1 MINFINVGNGD
12 AILIQ
17 TINENKHILIDGGVE
32 RNKIINSRFVK
43 EIYSVLKENENNF
56 LDLVVVTH
64 SDDDHIGGIL
74 NLVGDESIE
83 RNIKKYVFHA
93 EKYISQLTESESQ
106 NRENYSVV
114 RKSKGAAKSSYGQD
128 KRLTDMLEDNNEKWD
143 RKIYLAG
150 DEIIIGKA
158 KLTVLS
164 PTIEK
169 VKKLQEF
176 WEKEKKK
183 LKKASQKSSSKDKS
197 YDYSILFKDFK
208 FKNLGKDDSETNGA
222 SIALI
227 YEEPIIVQSEDIK
240 EKVMGNY
247 KALLLADS
255 HPEVIRNS
263 LESQLKNN
271 ESKHKFDLV
280 KLAHHGSKNNITKEL
295 LELIDCSKFV
305 ISANANESH
314 RHPNKETLAL
324 IINHYG
330 KENVNFYFTN
340 DNSKIREIF
349 KKEDFRNFYFPERK
363 NNKITLTYGD

>member
-1 MINFINVGNGD
+1 MISFLNVGNGD

-32 RNKIINSRFVK
+32 RNKIINSRLTN
-43 EIYSVLKENENNF
+43 EISAILKGNNS

-74 NLVGDESIE
+74 NIVGDENIE
-83 RNIKKYVFHA
+83 KRIKKYVFHA
-93 EKYISQLTESESQ
+93 EKYISQLTEGEYQ

-114 RKSKGAAKSSYGQD
+114 RKYRGSTKSSYGQD
-128 KRLTDMLEDNNEKWD
+128 KRLTEMLEDNGEKWD
-143 RKIYLAG
+143 RRIYLAG
-150 DEIIIGKA
+150 DEILIGKA

-183 LKKASQKSSSKDKS
+183 IKKVSQKSSSKDKS
-197 YDYSILFKDFK
+197 YDYSTLFKDFK
-208 FKNLGKDDSETNGA
+208 FENLGKDDSETNGA

-227 YEEPIIVQSEDIK
+227 YEEPIIDQPQDSK
-240 EKVMGNY
+240 EKIMRNF

-255 HPEVIRNS
+255 HPEVIRQS
-263 LESQLKNN
+263 LKSLLKNN
-271 ESKHKFDLV
+271 ESKHKFDFV

-330 KENVNFYFTN
+330 VENVNFYFTN

-349 KKEDFRNFYFPERK
+349 KKEDFRNFHFPGRK
-363 NNKITLTYGD
+363 DNKIILTYGD